1 MEKKMTEK
9 ELYGVIMGTMA
20 DNADVVEFCQKK
32 IAQLEKKSANKK
44 AKALSEQEVE
54 LMANVQTLITDLK
67 VGMTVTDIVNKVEVP
82 AGMERPSTPKVT
94 SILKK
99 LGATKTVVKGRPYFK
114 ISTVEVA
121 VELDETETETE
132 VADEV
137 TE

>member
-54 LMANVQTLITDLK
+54 LIANIQALITDLE

-82 AGMERPSTPKVT
+82 VGMERPSTPKVT

-99 LGATKTVVKGRPYFK
+99 LGATKTVEKGRPYFK

-121 VELDETETETE
+121 ETETE

>member
-20 DNADVVEFCQKK
+20 DNTDVVEFCQKK

-54 LMANVQTLITDLK
+54 LIANVQALITDLK

-99 LGATKTVVKGRPYFK
+99 LGATKTVEKGRPYFK
-114 ISTVEVA
+114 ISTVV
-121 VELDETETETE
+121 VDETATEVDETE

>member
-54 LMANVQTLITDLK
+54 LIANVQALITDLK

-114 ISTVEVA
+114 ISTVV
-121 VELDETETETE
+121 VDETATEVDETE

>member
-9 ELYGVIMGTMA
+9 ELYGVIMGAMA
-20 DNADVVEFCQKK
+20 DNTDVVEFCQKK

-44 AKALSEQEVE
+44 AKALSEQEVT
-54 LMANVQTLITDLK
+54 LMANIQSLITGLEK
-67 VGMTVTDIVNKVEVP
+67 GMTVTDIVNKVEVP
-82 AGMERPSTPKVT
+82 VGMERPSTPKVT

-99 LGATKTVVKGRPYFK
+99 LGAEKEVEKGRPYFK
-114 ISTVEVA
+114 ISTVEV
-121 VELDETETETE
+121 DETETE

>member
-20 DNADVVEFCQKK
+20 DNADVVEFCKKK

-44 AKALSEQEVE
+44 AKALSEQEVT
-54 LMANVQTLITDLK
+54 LMANIQSLITGLEK
-67 VGMTVTDIVNKVEVP
+67 GMTVTDIVNKVEVP
-82 AGMERPSTPKVT
+82 TGMERPSTPKVT

-99 LGATKTVVKGRPYFK
+99 LGATKTVEKGRPYFR
-114 ISTVEVA
+114 IETVEVA
-121 VELDETETETE
+121 VELDETETE

>member
-9 ELYGVIMGTMA
+9 ELYGVIMDTMA

-54 LMANVQTLITDLK
+54 LIANIQALITDLK

-114 ISTVEVA
+114 ISTVV
-121 VELDETETETE
+121 VDETATEVDETE

>member
-9 ELYGVIMGTMA
+9 ELYGVIMDTMA

-54 LMANVQTLITDLK
+54 LIANIQSLITGLE

-82 AGMERPSTPKVT
+82 AGMDRPSTPKVT

-99 LGATKTVVKGRPYFK
+99 LGATKKVEKGRPYFR
-114 ISTVEVA
+114 IETVEV
-121 VELDETETETE
+121 DETETE